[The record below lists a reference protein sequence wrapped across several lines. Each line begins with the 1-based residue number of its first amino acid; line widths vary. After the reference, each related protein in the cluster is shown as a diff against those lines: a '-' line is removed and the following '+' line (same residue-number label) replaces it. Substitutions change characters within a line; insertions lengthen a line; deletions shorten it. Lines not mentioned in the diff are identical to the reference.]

1 MNKQLLEENK
11 KKLLAEQNRL
21 RSTLKRD
28 TISDQEIPGGHKP
41 EYMELGSEQGENASE
56 VEQFA
61 NDLSVTEDL
70 ESRLKKV
77 EAALARIED
86 GTYGTC
92 SVDGEVIDEA
102 RLRVEPAADTCVAH
116 ANA

>member
-1 MNKQLLEENK
+1 M
-11 KKLLAEQNRL
+11 RT
-21 RSTLKRD
+21 TLKRD
-28 TISDQEIPGGHKP
+28 TVTDSEIPGGHKP
-41 EYMELGSEQGENASE
+41 KFMELGTEQGENAME

-86 GTYGTC
+86 GTYGKC
-92 SVDGEVIDEA
+92 VAGGDIIDEA
-102 RLRVEPAADTCVAH
+102 RLRVEPAADTCVQHAH
-116 ANA
+116 A